1 MCQCYGTSETVFHE
15 YKLKIFLIL
24 VGELKKNEICAS
36 SPLSLLGSQCISGR
50 VHVNNIAPPL
60 SGSYSQKNS
69 LPKVLIDKNSF
80 KIRVWGDFIWG
91 EQRDSLEVLNL
102 EAGTPI
108 FSCLSSL
115 KSLFVLSPPSPLLP
129 HTLGLI
135 FSHLRHFNY
144 LQKDLLLRNQ
154 LSCSWL
160 FTSMLV
166 LYFLRATSWE
176 FSPYFT
182 SLFITHHSLQDW
194 KCILLFNLVFSFV

>member
-36 SPLSLLGSQCISGR
+36 SPLSLLGSQWISGR

-108 FSCLSSL
+108 LSCLSSL

-144 LQKDLLLRNQ
+144 LQKDRSMVAWVQESRITKGHKKTFRDDEYIHYLD
-154 LSCSWL
+154 CSNGFLYIYL
-160 FTSMLV
+160 F
-166 LYFLRATSWE
+166 
-176 FSPYFT
+176 
-182 SLFITHHSLQDW
+182 
-194 KCILLFNLVFSFV
+194 